1 MRRVADAT
9 AQRSHGLG
17 LGKWFDAAE
26 YGRHAIAEGGAEERK
41 QQGGRA

>member
-1 MRRVADAT
+1 MRRVTDAT
-9 AQRSHGLG
+9 AQRSHG
-17 LGKWFDAAE
+17 KEFDAAE